1 MKHLPAQRLV
11 DNAVQLSLCPMRCFP
26 RHAHSWSDVAM
37 LTFSAQEAT
46 ACAFTSCV
54 RKMPLVTRRLG
65 ACALDRGDVNCS
77 VRVKIFCAGGWC
89 SCILK
94 PRAENVSNRPQPWY
108 ADACTLCTCL
118 WSTCVCSG
126 SAEITKFI
134 DSPTSLHAHMVPRKL
149 LVRLQ
154 LRCAHFLA
162 CV

>member
-1 MKHLPAQRLV
+1 MKHLLAQRLF
-11 DNAVQLSLCPMRCFP
+11 DNAVQFSLYPMRCFP

-37 LTFSAQEAT
+37 FTFSAQEAT
-46 ACAFTSCV
+46 ACAFTS
-54 RKMPLVTRRLG
+54 RAQKMPLGMRRLG
-65 ACALDRGDVNCS
+65 ACALERGDVNCY
-77 VRVKIFCAGGWC
+77 VRVNIFCAGGWC

-94 PRAENVSNRPQPWY
+94 PRAENVSNHAQHWH
-108 ADACTLCTCL
+108 ADTCTWCTRL

-126 SAEITKFI
+126 SAEITKFMC
-134 DSPTSLHAHMVPRKL
+134 SPTSLPARMVPRKL